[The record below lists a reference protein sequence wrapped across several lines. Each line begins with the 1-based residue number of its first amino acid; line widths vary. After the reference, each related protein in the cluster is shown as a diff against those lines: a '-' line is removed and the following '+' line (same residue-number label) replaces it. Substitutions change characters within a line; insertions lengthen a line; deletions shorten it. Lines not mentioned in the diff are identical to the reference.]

1 MAAPCGGDPLVC
13 IEFVILGIG
22 EFLKDWTTM
31 GMLAILLGLLL
42 RYRADR
48 AKARE
53 DAYGRQLADFDT
65 RRSQAAQSGG
75 GLRPNCFPWPRP
87 AAARTMVGAD
97 SASVPAMCLP
107 TWLKR

>member
-13 IEFVILGIG
+13 IEFVVLGIG

-42 RYRADR
+42 RFRSDR

-53 DAYGRQLADFDT
+53 DAYGRHLAAFDS
-65 RRSQAAQSGG
+65 RRSQEAQTGPPAELFAAVST
-75 GLRPNCFPWPRP
+75 RR
-87 AAARTMVGAD
+87 GAD
-97 SASVPAMCLP
+97 QS
-107 TWLKR
+107 RR

>member
-13 IEFVILGIG
+13 IEFVVLGIG

-42 RYRADR
+42 RFRADR

-53 DAYGRQLADFDT
+53 DAYGRHLAAFDG
-65 RRSQAAQSGG
+65 RRSQEAQTGIG
-75 GLRPNCFPWPRP
+75 PP
-87 AAARTMVGAD
+87 AALYTAASTRSGAD
-97 SASVPAMCLP
+97 QS
-107 TWLKR
+107 RR

>member
-53 DAYGRQLADFDT
+53 DAYGRHLADFDT
-65 RRSQAAQSGG
+65 RRSQAAQGG
-75 GLRPNCFPWPRP
+75 AGSPAELFPVASTR
-87 AAARTMVGAD
+87 RGAD
-97 SASVPAMCLP
+97 HG
-107 TWLKR
+107 RRR